1 MTIQTQSLETPA
13 QLSGIWLRFAHNI
26 YLVAVVISLG
36 WFVVNIPFAFQQA
49 QTAGAMAQAGV
60 PPTLYALYTVGL
72 DAFFVALCAAVSLTI
87 FRHKSNET
95 ITLLTAGTL
104 LVWGIFNGLIIQSNQ
119 ALGAPEGMD
128 GLLGLVGGALVFAG
142 YMGWM
147 LFFYLF
153 PSGRFVPRWTRFTAL
168 AWALFS
174 GSWILWPD
182 SPLTPD
188 QWPPWLFGP
197 VVLGLWASF
206 AVAQIYRYRRVSN
219 PEQKQQTKWVVY
231 GVGVVAVG
239 FVPSVMLLGTVFEVP
254 LTDVGRH
261 MLTQF
266 LSLGFISLIPLT
278 IGVAILRHRLWN
290 IDLLINRTLVYG
302 VLTLLIVGLYAL
314 LVGGL
319 GSLFQAQGNFA
330 IALVTTGV
338 IAVIFHPL
346 REWLQRGANRLMFG
360 HRDDPAGMLAHL
372 ARQLES
378 TPDDNS
384 VLTGLVETIA
394 NALKLPYAALQV
406 GPEIVAQ
413 FGRPSGTLKRIP
425 LLYQYQEIGW
435 LRLAPRSPGEGF
447 SLADERLLATIAPL
461 VAATLRADQLN
472 SELRA
477 SRREIVTSRE
487 EERRRLRRDL
497 HDGLGPVLAS
507 LALQAD
513 TAHELA
519 DDDPVE
525 TKQLLVGIMKEAQ
538 TAVADIRRLV
548 YNLRPPAL
556 DELGLV
562 KALRQTTRT
571 YQM

>member
-1 MTIQTQSLETPA
+1 
-13 QLSGIWLRFAHNI
+13 
-26 YLVAVVISLG
+26 
-36 WFVVNIPFAFQQA
+36 
-49 QTAGAMAQAGV
+49 
-60 PPTLYALYTVGL
+60 
-72 DAFFVALCAAVSLTI
+72 
-87 FRHKSNET
+87 
-95 ITLLTAGTL
+95 
-104 LVWGIFNGLIIQSNQ
+104 
-119 ALGAPEGMD
+119 
-128 GLLGLVGGALVFAG
+128 
-142 YMGWM
+142 
-147 LFFYLF
+147 
-153 PSGRFVPRWTRFTAL
+153 
-168 AWALFS
+168 
-174 GSWILWPD
+174 
-182 SPLTPD
+182 
-188 QWPPWLFGP
+188 
-197 VVLGLWASF
+197 
-206 AVAQIYRYRRVSN
+206 
-219 PEQKQQTKWVVY
+219 
-231 GVGVVAVG
+231 
-239 FVPSVMLLGTVFEVP
+239 MLLGTVFEVP

-571 YQM
+571 YQMQVSIEAPSPLPSLPAAVEVAAYRITQEAINNAAHHGQANHCTVALDIDGDALQLTITDDGAGLSKSATSGVGLISMRERVAELGGTLTIQTLPAGGVQIKGYFLLK